1 MVRSKGIEFST
12 QPGIDVHVVQ
22 RGKVVFAGEMP
33 GYDQVIVVEHGGR
46 SFSLYGRLGS
56 VAVKTGD
63 IVDHDQS
70 IATTSAPDAK
80 GRNFYFEIRKSGSPV
95 DPETVLVRV
104 SR

>member
-12 QPGIDVHVVQ
+12 PEGSDVHVVQ
-22 RGKVVFAGEMP
+22 NGKVVFAGMMP

-46 SFSLYGRLGS
+46 SYSLYGRLGT

-63 IVDHDQS
+63 IVEHDHVV
-70 IATTSAPDAK
+70 ATTSAPDAK
-80 GRNFYFEIRKSGSPV
+80 GRNFYFEIRKNGSPV